1 MQSEGLPPVLDTS
14 VDEEAEKTRLKKVD
28 LAEVLERY
36 SPYQAWCTFL
46 RGFITGFGLR
56 MGVSLALRA
65 LQLLRKKPS
74 RLLSLADLVK
84 DKKANQVKLD
94 AVRLGL
100 TIGGITGVHK
110 LAYGLLARLR
120 RTEDAWNSLI
130 SGALSGLPLL
140 FQEKENRRTPA
151 LYLLT
156 RLAQC
161 IYNELKRRNMWHFW
175 GSDWAHGDSLLF
187 ILTSAQIMYAYVMRP
202 ETLPPSY
209 YKFIVRSGPIDECVL
224 EGVRRSN
231 RNKPIDVQTLVDY
244 VTKLGTPATIAH
256 AMGFLKSHPDGLLPV
271 IPCSILHPRTS
282 SCVGHNI
289 NTFLST
295 SKKTLPIYATLTFVP
310 MIVLQFFKLLRNPV
324 TLLSRGLLSSLR
336 STVFLASFCAMY
348 QVIICMQR
356 NFVSRDHRI
365 VYLLA
370 GLISS
375 FSIFIEKKGR
385 RSELALYTLPRAVDS
400 IYMQM
405 LDHKWMGSVPHGDL
419 LLFCTAMS
427 GLTYFYHNQTSVMSP
442 TLLWVFKWLH
452 KSKSD

>member
-1 MQSEGLPPVLDTS
+1 MAQQLTPLQDFLAGTLAGVAITLVGHPFDTIKVRLQTGQKGLFSGAIDATMRTIRKEGAPSHTDMTL
-14 VDEEAEKTRLKKVD
+14 
-28 LAEVLERY
+28 
-36 SPYQAWCTFL
+36 
-46 RGFITGFGLR
+46 G
-56 MGVSLALRA
+56 RA
-65 LQLLRKKPS
+65 LIVRDW
-74 RLLSLADLVK
+74 AYDLY
-84 DKKANQVKLD
+84 
-94 AVRLGL
+94 R
-100 TIGGITGVHK
+100 
-110 LAYGLLARLR
+110 
-120 RTEDAWNSLI
+120 
-130 SGALSGLPLL
+130 
-140 FQEKENRRTPA
+140 
-151 LYLLT
+151 
-156 RLAQC
+156 
-161 IYNELKRRNMWHFW
+161 WHFW

-324 TLLSRGLLSSLR
+324 TLLSRGHVGHYARAGLLSSLR

>member
-1 MQSEGLPPVLDTS
+1 MQSEGLPAFAAF
-14 VDEEAEKTRLKKVD
+14 DEEEEKVRLTQAELD
-28 LAEVLERY
+28 EALQRY
-36 SPYQAWCTFL
+36 SPYQAWATFL

-56 MGVSLALRA
+56 MGVSLVLRA
-65 LQLLRKKPS
+65 LQLVRKKPS
-74 RLLSLADLVK
+74 RLLSLTELVK

-110 LAYGLLARLR
+110 LVYGLITRFR
-120 RTEDAWNSLI
+120 QKQDAWNSLI

-140 FQEKENRRTPA
+140 FQTKDNRRTPA

-175 GSDWAHGDSLLF
+175 GSNWAHGDALLF
-187 ILTSAQIMYAYVMRP
+187 IITSAQVMYAYVMRP

-224 EGVRRSN
+224 DAVRKSN
-231 RNKPIDVQTLVDY
+231 RGKPVDLQTITDY
-244 VTKLGTPATIAH
+244 VTKLGSPATIAS
-256 AMGFLKSHPDGLLPV
+256 ALGFLKSHPDGLLPV
-271 IPCSILHPRTS
+271 VPCSVLHPRTA
-282 SCVGHNI
+282 SCTGHNL

-295 SKKTLPIYATLTFVP
+295 AKKTLPIYATLTFVP
-310 MIVLQFFKLLRNPV
+310 MVVLQFFKLLRNPFS
-324 TLLSRGLLSSLR
+324 LLSKGILSCLR

-370 GLISS
+370 GIISS
-375 FSIFIEKKGR
+375 FSIFIEKKSR

-400 IYMQM
+400 VYMQL

-427 GLTYFYHNQTSVMSP
+427 GLTYFYHNQASMMSP

-452 KSKSD
+452 RSKN